1 MKLFSSLHDPKQTRY
16 TIYYS
21 TVLLVVI
28 ATALLLV
35 TETIEFTITEGIMIF
50 FEGFVSLYM
59 ITRNEKVAKSF
70 ALHLK
75 HTEDFFKLSIV
86 GLSIAGIILFDK
98 INDLISNTTFFSKT

>member
-28 ATALLLV
+28 ITALLLV
-35 TETIEFTITEGIMIF
+35 TETLEFTVTEGIMIF

-59 ITRNEKVAKSF
+59 ITRNEKVANSF
-70 ALHLK
+70 ASHMK
-75 HTEDFFKLSIV
+75 HAGDFFKLSSA
-86 GLSIAGIILFDK
+86 GLAIAGIILFEK
-98 INDLISNTTFFSKT
+98 INDLISKITFFSKT

>member
-28 ATALLLV
+28 ITALLLV
-35 TETIEFTITEGIMIF
+35 TETLEFTVTEGIMIF

-59 ITRNEKVAKSF
+59 ITRNEKVANSF
-70 ALHLK
+70 ASHLK
-75 HTEDFFKLSIV
+75 HAGDFFKLSSA
-86 GLSIAGIILFDK
+86 GLAIAGIILFEK
-98 INDLISNTTFFSKT
+98 INDLISKITFFSKT

>member
-28 ATALLLV
+28 ITALLLV
-35 TETIEFTITEGIMIF
+35 TETLEFTVTEGIMIF

-59 ITRNEKVAKSF
+59 ITRNEKVANSF
-70 ALHLK
+70 ASHLK
-75 HTEDFFKLSIV
+75 HAGDFFKLSSA
-86 GLSIAGIILFDK
+86 GLAIAVIILFEK
-98 INDLISNTTFFSKT
+98 INDLISKITFFSKT

>member
-35 TETIEFTITEGIMIF
+35 TETLEFTVTEGAMIF

-59 ITRNEKVAKSF
+59 ISRNEKVAKSF
-70 ALHLK
+70 AIHLK
-75 HTEDFFKLSIV
+75 HTGDFFKLSGI
-86 GLSIAGIILFDK
+86 GLAIAGIILFEK
-98 INDLISNTTFFSKT
+98 INDLISSTTFFSKT

>member
-28 ATALLLV
+28 ITALLLV
-35 TETIEFTITEGIMIF
+35 TETFEFTVTEGIMIF

-70 ALHLK
+70 ASHLK
-75 HTEDFFKLSIV
+75 HAENFFKLSSA
-86 GLSIAGIILFDK
+86 GLAIAGLILFEK
-98 INDLISNTTFFSKT
+98 INDHISNTTFFSKT

>member
-1 MKLFSSLHDPKQTRY
+1 MKLFSSLHDPKQKRY

-28 ATALLLV
+28 ITAVLLV
-35 TETIEFTITEGIMIF
+35 TETLEFTVTEGIMIF

-75 HTEDFFKLSIV
+75 RTEDFFKLSIA
-86 GLSIAGIILFDK
+86 GLSIVGIILFAK
-98 INDLISNTTFFSKT
+98 INDFISNTTFFSKT

>member
-28 ATALLLV
+28 ITALLLV
-35 TETIEFTITEGIMIF
+35 TETLEFTVIEGIMIF

-59 ITRNEKVAKSF
+59 ITRNEKVANSF
-70 ALHLK
+70 ASHLK
-75 HTEDFFKLSIV
+75 HAGNFFKLSSA
-86 GLSIAGIILFDK
+86 GLTIAVIILFEK
-98 INDLISNTTFFSKT
+98 INDHISNTTFFSKT

>member
-28 ATALLLV
+28 ITALLLV
-35 TETIEFTITEGIMIF
+35 TETFEFTVIEGTMIF
-50 FEGFVSLYM
+50 FEGFISLYM

-70 ALHLK
+70 ASHLK
-75 HTEDFFKLSIV
+75 HVEDFFKLSSA
-86 GLSIAGIILFDK
+86 GLAIAGLVLFEK
-98 INDLISNTTFFSKT
+98 INDHISNTTFFSKT

>member
-35 TETIEFTITEGIMIF
+35 TETLEFTITEGIMIF

-75 HTEDFFKLSIV
+75 HTEDFFKLSIA

-98 INDLISNTTFFSKT
+98 INDLISNTTFLSKT